1 MQEPSELR
9 AILTEEALR
18 GLVSA
23 FYGRV
28 RADAVLGPL
37 FEGAIGDWPAHL
49 ERLTAFWSSVLLGTG
64 RYKGNPFAAH
74 LRHVDAIDPAMFE
87 RWLGIWRE
95 TTSDRF
101 PPQAAALLQLKADR
115 IADSL
120 RAGLFFRPDLTLAPR
135 PAARSA

>member
-23 FYGRV
+23 FYARV
-28 RADAVLGPL
+28 RADAVVGPL
-37 FEGAIGDWPAHL
+37 FEGTIGDWPAHL
-49 ERLTAFWSSVLLGTG
+49 ERLTAFWSSILLGTG

-74 LRHVDAIDPAMFE
+74 LRHGDAIDPAMFE

-101 PPQAAALLQLKADR
+101 PPEAAALLQRKADR

-120 RAGLFFRPDLTLAPR
+120 KAGLFFRPNLTLAQR